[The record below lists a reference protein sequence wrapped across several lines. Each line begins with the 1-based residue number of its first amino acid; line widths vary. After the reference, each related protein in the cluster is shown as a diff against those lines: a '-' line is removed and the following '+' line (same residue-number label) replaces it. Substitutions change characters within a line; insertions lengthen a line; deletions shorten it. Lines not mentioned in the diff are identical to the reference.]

1 MKNLNRLYDFYKELQ
16 TIHIEYF
23 SDWRYG
29 QLCSNF
35 SAWLSSE
42 KKIDLFFPEEEEM
55 LKYIR
60 EYAEKYG
67 YNEMKDIRDVS
78 DMVCGNDYKICYKD
92 EKFNQERW
100 VYGEVVNYN
109 NSGVFLICDDKF
121 VIIPHRAVIWMLP
134 YGSTTQKKSR

>member
-1 MKNLNRLYDFYKELQ
+1 
-16 TIHIEYF
+16 
-23 SDWRYG
+23 
-29 QLCSNF
+29 
-35 SAWLSSE
+35 
-42 KKIDLFFPEEEEM
+42 
-55 LKYIR
+55 
-60 EYAEKYG
+60 
-67 YNEMKDIRDVS
+67 MKDIRDVS

-134 YGSTTQKKSR
+134 YGSTTQKKVDEIKKLSVRRSKKLKANVDSIYTITNQKSSSITTNEILELISKIWLSVR